1 MRPMGLLQTLGIT
14 KKDVTAQ
21 LAPAVMNQGYGAGVY
36 SFGGLYGTGNGT
48 PFMDRYIALQVP
60 AVARCRNLIAGVISS
75 IDLELYKKSTGAEL
89 ESPLWLEQPDLRQ
102 PRSLTISMTVDS
114 LLFYGVAYWRVES
127 LYADDGRPSGFSWVA
142 NTRVTVTTNKD
153 GTQVQSYAVNGEVT
167 PMSGIGSLVTFQSL
181 LPGVLETG
189 ARTINSA
196 LDVQKAAAVA
206 AATPMA
212 TMVIKN
218 SGADLPEAQVSGI
231 LAAWKAARASRSTA
245 YLTSTLDVQNIG
257 FSPKDMLYTE
267 ASQYLATEIARLM
280 NVPAYYI
287 SADMNNSMTY
297 QNILDGRKE
306 FVSYSLQP
314 FLSAIEDRLSMDD
327 ITAHGNVV
335 RFAID
340 ESFLRADTAARLA
353 ALEKLL
359 SLGLIDIPT
368 AQSMEQLSPMGIQEG
383 AVQNEI
389 NV

>member
-1 MRPMGLLQTLGIT
+1 MGLLQTLGIS

-36 SFGGLYGTGNGT
+36 SFSGMYSSGSGA
-48 PFMDRYIALQVP
+48 PFMDRFTALQVP
-60 AVARCRNLIAGVISS
+60 SVVRCRNLICGVISS

-102 PRSLTISMTVDS
+102 PRSVTIAMTVES
-114 LLFYGVAYWRVES
+114 LLLYSVSYWRVTS
-127 LYADDGRPSGFSWVA
+127 LYADDGRPSGFEWVS
-142 NTRVTVTTNKD
+142 NSRVTVTTNKFGD
-153 GTQVQSYAVNGEVT
+153 QVEYYSVNGERA

-189 ARTINSA
+189 ARTIQSA
-196 LDVQKAAAVA
+196 LDVQKAASVA

-212 TMVIKN
+212 TTVIKN

-257 FSPKDMLYTE
+257 FSPKDMLYNE

-306 FVSYSLQP
+306 FVAYSLQP
-314 FLSAIEDRLSMDD
+314 FISAIENRLSMDD

-335 RFAID
+335 RFALD
-340 ESFLRADTAARLA
+340 ETFLRADTAARLDA
-353 ALEKLL
+353 IEKMLN
-359 SLGLIDIPT
+359 LGLIDLQQ
-368 AQSMEQLSPMGIQEG
+368 AQSMEQLSPMGLNEG
-383 AVQNEI
+383 NGTNDI
-389 NV
+389 NL

>member
-14 KKDVTAQ
+14 KKDATAQ
-21 LAPAVMNQGYGAGVY
+21 LAPALINQGYGAGVFSY
-36 SFGGLYGTGNGT
+36 GGLYGSSNGA
-48 PFMDRYIALQVP
+48 PMMDRYTALQVP
-60 AVARCRNLIAGVISS
+60 SVARCRNLIAGVISS
-75 IDLELYKKSTGAEL
+75 IDLELYNKKTGKEL
-89 ESPLWLEQPDLRQ
+89 ESPLWLEQPDMRM
-102 PRSLTISMTVDS
+102 PRSVMIAMTVDS
-114 LLFYGVAYWRVES
+114 LLFYAQAFWRCTS
-127 LYADDGRPSGFSWVA
+127 LYADDGRPSGFEWIA
-142 NTRVTVTTNKD
+142 NNRVTTTTNRD
-153 GTQVQSYAVNGEVT
+153 GTEVESYSVNGVVT
-167 PMSGIGSLVTFQSL
+167 PMAGIGSLVTFQSL

-189 ARTINSA
+189 SRTIQSA
-196 LDVQKAAAVA
+196 LDVQKAASVA

-212 TMVIKN
+212 TGFIKN

-245 YLTSTLDVQNIG
+245 YLTSTLDYQTVG

-306 FVSYSLQP
+306 FVAYSLQP
-314 FLSAIEDRLSMDD
+314 FISAIENRLSMDD
-327 ITAHGNVV
+327 ITRHGNIV

-340 ESFLRADTAARLA
+340 ETFLRADTAARLDA
-353 ALEKLL
+353 IEKML
-359 SLGLIDIPT
+359 SLGLIDLEQ
-368 AQSMEQLSPMGIQEG
+368 AQSMEQLSPMGLNEG
-383 AVQNEI
+383 ASNDL